1 MADLL
6 LYPPIRIESPTRED
20 LARRVAS
27 IRALALI
34 AVVVASTACGSTREA
49 ESSSST
55 NPAIERAE
63 PEQPPAPV
71 SLDQCVVSVSD
82 AVHES
87 YRTEGQAV
95 PITTVLCGPLTRADG
110 SADRELRERLRAS
123 LNKHNLAART
133 RFVIEE
139 NLGAARGTAGRGVVD
154 AVLEG
159 KVVGEAPTTSSGSA
173 TWIRLSLSDFDAPVA
188 RWKADF
194 AIVLD

>member
-95 PITTVLCGPLTRADG
+95 PITTVLTW
-110 SADRELRERLRAS
+110 
-123 LNKHNLAART
+123 
-133 RFVIEE
+133 
-139 NLGAARGTAGRGVVD
+139 
-154 AVLEG
+154 
-159 KVVGEAPTTSSGSA
+159 APTHF
-173 TWIRLSLSDFDAPVA
+173 IRALEFPPPQAALTLGTILIILSPAGVFTGGWLADWLQQRGNTDAP
-188 RWKADF
+188 
-194 AIVLD
+194 